1 VAYSIVVRV
10 FMGLA
15 HKPADVEHPYGH
27 SQLES
32 IAALVVGSFVVT
44 TAVAVFWD
52 AVNSVYD
59 LWAGQVSMGG
69 AALLALWIALLT
81 VASKVGLALFTRRI
95 GDRIRNPAV
104 QALAYDHRNDVFSAL
119 AAAVG
124 IFVGRMGYP
133 WVDPLA
139 GALVAMVI
147 LRTGIE
153 ILREASA
160 ELMDTV
166 PGKAL
171 ARQVTDLV
179 GAIPG
184 VLAIEEVR
192 AHRFGPYLVINLTI
206 GVDGSLSVAAGDAI
220 ATRVERTLYEKIGL
234 LRQVY
239 VHYHPARSLQPGTA
253 AS

>member
-1 VAYSIVVRV
+1 
-10 FMGLA
+10 
-15 HKPADVEHPYGH
+15 
-27 SQLES
+27 
-32 IAALVVGSFVVT
+32 VT

-59 LWAGQVSMGG
+59 LWAGQASMGG
-69 AALLALWIALLT
+69 AAPVALWIALLT
-81 VASKVGLALFTRRI
+81 VGLKIGLTWFTRRI
-95 GDRIRNPAV
+95 GDRIHNPAV

-124 IFVGRMGYP
+124 IFVGRIGYP

-139 GALVAMVI
+139 GALVALVI

-171 ARQVTDLV
+171 EQQVTDLA

-184 VLAIEEVR
+184 VQEIEDVR

-206 GVDGSLSVAAGDAI
+206 GIDGSLSVAAGDSI
-220 ATRVERTLYEKIGL
+220 ATRVERALYEQIGL

-239 VHYHPARSLQPGTA
+239 VHYHPVRS
-253 AS
+253 S